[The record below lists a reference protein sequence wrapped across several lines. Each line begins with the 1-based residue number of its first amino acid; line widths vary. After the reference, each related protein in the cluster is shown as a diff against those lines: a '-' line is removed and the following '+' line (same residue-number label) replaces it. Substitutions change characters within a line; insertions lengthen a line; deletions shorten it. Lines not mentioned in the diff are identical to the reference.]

1 VITSIV
7 ASMRQRANTRI
18 RAEIYHKLIDKF
30 GSATEIDRIPSERRG
45 LRLIEEQTVE
55 PSQPLARILSSIRL
69 GVSLALIGGGMILV
83 ANIWDWTLGQDLWV
97 AIALGGTLALTAGAG
112 FLIAAGISWKLCNMW
127 GLIPTVRRETA
138 GERPLK
144 KLFTSE
150 EPSSLRWKTSSL
162 NRSTSKRPAR
172 CGRMRQGSR
181 AMRRRPTIYCRKT
194 YLRFLRAPGRPD
206 DPKEAKQYLYRIATN
221 LVYDRF
227 RSQNATR

>member
-1 VITSIV
+1 MNDLAVNNITNTVSALVIGSAIVISSAWVITSIV

-30 GSATEIDRIPSERRG
+30 GSATELIEFFRSDAG

-127 GLIPTVRRETA
+127 GLIPRVRRETA
-138 GERPLK
+138 A
-144 KLFTSE
+144 
-150 EPSSLRWKTSSL
+150 
-162 NRSTSKRPAR
+162 N
-172 CGRMRQGSR
+172 
-181 AMRRRPTIYCRKT
+181 
-194 YLRFLRAPGRPD
+194 
-206 DPKEAKQYLYRIATN
+206 
-221 LVYDRF
+221 DR
-227 RSQNATR
+227 